1 MYYFIYWNDNYPF
14 EPKTTKKKDVSFS
27 DKRKKYLHIS
37 EFVGYKTNQIIKKEK
52 KKVCSK
58 RKKEKLQN

>member
-1 MYYFIYWNDNYPF
+1 
-14 EPKTTKKKDVSFS
+14 VSFS

-37 EFVGYKTNQIIKKEK
+37 EFVGYKTNKIIKKEK